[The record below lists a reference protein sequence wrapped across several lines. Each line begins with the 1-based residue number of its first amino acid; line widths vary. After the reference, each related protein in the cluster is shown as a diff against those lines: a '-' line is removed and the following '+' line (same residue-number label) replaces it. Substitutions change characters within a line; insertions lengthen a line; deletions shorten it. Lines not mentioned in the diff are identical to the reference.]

1 MSEFKELDLLTDGEI
16 DLRIEEKIPPDE
28 KKGYVPVYRYR
39 ITLHDSENSIG
50 IIVIR
55 IGYNENL
62 YYGGNIGYFIN
73 EEYRGNNYALKA
85 CKIIKD
91 VAVAHGMNKIIIT
104 CNPDNISSRKTCEKI
119 GLEFKG
125 IVSLPPHNEMYQRGE
140 RQKCLYEWILE

>member
-104 CNPDNISSRKTCEKI
+104 CNPDNISSRKTCEK
-119 GLEFKG
+119 
-125 IVSLPPHNEMYQRGE
+125 
-140 RQKCLYEWILE
+140 